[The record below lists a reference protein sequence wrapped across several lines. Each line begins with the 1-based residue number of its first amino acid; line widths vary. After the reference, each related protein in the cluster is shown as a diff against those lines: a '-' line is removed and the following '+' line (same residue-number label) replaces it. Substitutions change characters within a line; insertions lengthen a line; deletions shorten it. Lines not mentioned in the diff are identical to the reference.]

1 MDGKHIQ
8 IRPPAGSGSY
18 YFNYK
23 STHSIVLLA
32 VVDASYSFIYVD
44 VGTNGRISDGGVW
57 DGCSLKSAVENG
69 TLDIP
74 PEENLPGTNIPV
86 PHVFLADDAFPLK
99 PYLMKP
105 YPFRNQ
111 TEEQRIFSYR
121 LSRARRTVE
130 NAFGILANRFRVF
143 LAPINLHP
151 TKVEKI
157 VLASVAVHNFLLKE
171 NSSEYSDS
179 SVSLSSAS
187 SRTEAHQLMPL
198 GPRVGGRNCDV
209 AKTVRQTLTTYFSN
223 SGSVPWQADMFH

>member
-1 MDGKHIQ
+1 M
-8 IRPPAGSGSY
+8 
-18 YFNYK
+18 
-23 STHSIVLLA
+23 
-32 VVDASYSFIYVD
+32 
-44 VGTNGRISDGGVW
+44 
-57 DGCSLKSAVENG
+57 KSAVENG
-69 TLDIP
+69 TLDFP

-99 PYLMKP
+99 PF
-105 YPFRNQ
+105 PFRNQ
-111 TEEQRIFSYR
+111 KEEQRIFSYR

-143 LAPINLHP
+143 LAPINLRP
-151 TKVEKI
+151 TKVEKM

-179 SVSLSSAS
+179 SVSLFSAS
-187 SRTEAHQLMPL
+187 SETEAHQLMPL